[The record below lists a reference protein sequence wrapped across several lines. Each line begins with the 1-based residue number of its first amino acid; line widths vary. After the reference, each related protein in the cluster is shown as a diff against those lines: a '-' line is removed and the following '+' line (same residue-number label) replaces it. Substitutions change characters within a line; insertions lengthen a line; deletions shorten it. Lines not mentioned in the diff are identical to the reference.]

1 MAAHEQPRPWVSGAV
16 LAAGAST
23 RMGRSKQLLPLG
35 GKPVIQHVVDAATRA
50 AVDEILV
57 VVGHDAEA
65 MMGAVHL
72 PPRGRCV
79 VNRDYAE
86 GMASSLV
93 AAVRAAGPQSQAIA
107 VLLGDEP
114 SISTDVIDAALAAFR
129 SGTSRI
135 VRAVYVAPDGT
146 RKPGH
151 PVIIGRDAWGEV
163 ERLRGD
169 EGMRRVIAAHPE
181 WIVEVDIRSPAP
193 ADLDTWDEYRLATEA
208 EGEAPS

>member
-1 MAAHEQPRPWVSGAV
+1 
-16 LAAGAST
+16 
-23 RMGRSKQLLPLG
+23 MGRSKQLLPLG

-57 VVGHDAEA
+57 VVGHDADA
-65 MMGAVHL
+65 VMGAVHL
-72 PPRGRCV
+72 PPRGRFV

-86 GMASSLV
+86 GMASSLA

-208 EGEAPS
+208 AGEAPL

>member
-1 MAAHEQPRPWVSGAV
+1 VAAQEQTRPWVSGAI
-16 LAAGAST
+16 LAAGTST

-35 GKPVIQHVVDAATRA
+35 GKPVIQHVVDAATRS

-57 VVGHDAEA
+57 VVGHDAD
-65 MMGAVHL
+65 AVMLAVQL
-72 PPRGRCV
+72 PPRGRYV
-79 VNRDYAE
+79 VNPGYAE
-86 GMASSLV
+86 GMASSLA
-93 AAVRAAGPQSQAIA
+93 AAVRAAGPRSQAIA

-135 VRAVYVAPDGT
+135 VRAVYVASDGT

-151 PVIIGRDAWGEV
+151 PVIIGRDAWAEV

-181 WIVEVDIRSPAP
+181 WIVEVDISSQAP
-193 ADLDTWDEYRLATEA
+193 ADLDTWDEYLRATEA
-208 EGEAPS
+208 EGEAPL